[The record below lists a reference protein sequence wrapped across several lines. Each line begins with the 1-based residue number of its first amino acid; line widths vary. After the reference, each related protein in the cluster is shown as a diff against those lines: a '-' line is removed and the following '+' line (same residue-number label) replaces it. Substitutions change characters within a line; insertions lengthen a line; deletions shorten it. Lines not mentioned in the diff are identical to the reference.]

1 MDRKRK
7 AMVAI
12 SQTLAAQAG
21 LEMLKSGGTEP
32 RTDGQIAV
40 W

>member
-1 MDRKRK
+1 MILRTEEG
-7 AMVAI
+7 
-12 SQTLAAQAG
+12 TLC
-21 LEMLKSGGTEP
+21 GGTEP